1 VDSLTTARGGRL
13 DEVSALLVDVCRQ
26 GGTPRRL
33 SPGAEA
39 ELVAAARF
47 HRVAPLVHAAHR
59 DVAPHVADL
68 FQADRLRAITGHLQ
82 ACAALQRL
90 GEVLGDTPW
99 VTFKG
104 AVFSEH
110 AHPVPGIRSYNDV
123 DVLVDPASL
132 REVSRRLL
140 AAGWR
145 VVDYQ
150 DMLRNQSVPGEMHW
164 ASPSG
169 ALMDLHWSMV
179 NMASRRRLF
188 DVPTAELLQR
198 RVPVRLGTESAWTL
212 APSDALVHACLHAG
226 LAGANKLV
234 YLVDVDRL
242 SRSAVDWDEVASRSR
257 EWRAQAQVALV
268 LERAHRVLGTPVP
281 PDFASRARVS
291 RSVRRLGVLADH
303 VAPVAR
309 GRSNAGVGKFVARA
323 ARASGTAT
331 AGAFGRHASRG
342 LLDRARGP
350 RKERAGRLDA
360 DQASLEVYLAAVESV
375 TASSQAPSSGRV
387 TAGS

>member
-1 VDSLTTARGGRL
+1 MTSSVTAARGGRL
-13 DEVSALLVDVCRQ
+13 DEVSALLVDVCRHS
-26 GGTPRRL
+26 GTPRPL
-33 SPGAEA
+33 SPGSEA

-47 HRVAPLVHAAHR
+47 HRVAPLVHVAHR
-59 DVAPHVADL
+59 DTAPHVADL
-68 FQADRLRAITGHLQ
+68 FRVDRLQAMTGHLQ
-82 ACAALQRL
+82 ACAALQQL
-90 GEVLGDTPW
+90 GDVLGDISW

-110 AHPVPGIRSYNDV
+110 AHPVPGIRTYNDV
-123 DVLVDPASL
+123 DVLVDPTSL
-132 REVSRRLL
+132 REVSRLLL
-140 AAGWR
+140 AAGWH

-169 ALMDLHWSMV
+169 VLLDLHWSMV
-179 NMASRRRLF
+179 NMASRRRRF
-188 DVPTAELLQR
+188 DVPTADLLRR
-198 RVPVRLGTESAWTL
+198 RVRIQLGGDSVWTL

-226 LAGANKLV
+226 LSGANKLV
-234 YLVDVDRL
+234 HLVDVDRL
-242 SRSAVDWDEVASRSR
+242 SRSAVDWDEVASRSC

-281 PDFASRARVS
+281 PDFAVRADVS
-291 RSVRRLGVLADH
+291 RSVRRLGLLADQ

-309 GRSNAGVGKFVARA
+309 SRTNAGLGKFVARA

-331 AGAFGRHASRG
+331 AGAFGRNASRG

-350 RKERAGRLDA
+350 RKERAERLNA
-360 DQASLEVYLAAVESV
+360 DEASLEVYLDAVESAA
-375 TASSQAPSSGRV
+375 ASSRGPVA
-387 TAGS
+387 AGS